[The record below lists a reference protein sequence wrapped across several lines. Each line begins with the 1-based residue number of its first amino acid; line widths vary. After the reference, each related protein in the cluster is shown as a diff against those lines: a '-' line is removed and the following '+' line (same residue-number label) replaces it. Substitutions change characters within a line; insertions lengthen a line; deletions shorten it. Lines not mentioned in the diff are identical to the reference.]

1 MIRVEKIGN
10 CWDVQIRCEDPA
22 KEFALVAAAM
32 MKVLPPECMVYLIE
46 GAKNMK
52 TEIIDMD
59 KEQANI
65 FNLRLAHLLEINR
78 MNLKGL
84 CQELQLPKEDCED
97 LKNGVI
103 PSIEAIDMI
112 AKRFGVSQDYL
123 FNDNYGEKKTDQRTD

>member
-1 MIRVEKIGN
+1 MIRVEKIGH

-32 MKVLPPECMVYLIE
+32 MKVLPPECMIHLIE

-52 TEIIDMD
+52 TEIIDLD
-59 KEQANI
+59 KEQTNI
-65 FNLRLAHLLEINR
+65 FGLRLAHLLEINR

-84 CQELQLPKEDCED
+84 CQELQLSKDDCED
-97 LKNGVI
+97 LKAGAI
-103 PSIEAIDMI
+103 PSIEGIEKI

-123 FNDNYGEKKTDQRTD
+123 FNDNYGEK